1 VQQGWLASFCRDTR
15 LLGIPSL
22 DKEGKPRPLAAAGW
36 FERSRKAKSVAGS
49 QRVAPPLCRCA
60 PHPLLNRGGEFCCNL
75 SVSQQKLLDPNQPD
89 PFIVQRCTFPKIGGA
104 SLQKG
109 IGAASIPVVSTLGD
123 DGNIPA
129 LLRIVANSHS
139 HRAND

>member
-1 VQQGWLASFCRDTR
+1 MPIA
-15 LLGIPSL
+15 
-22 DKEGKPRPLAAAGW
+22 EAAAAG
-36 FERSRKAKSVAGS
+36 RGGVVRTVAKSQVSSGIAES
-49 QRVAPPLCRCA
+49 RTTLCCCA
-60 PHPLLNRGGEFCCNL
+60 PHPVLNRGGEFCYDL

-129 LLRIVANSHS
+129 LLRIMANSHS
-139 HRAND
+139 HRADD